1 MNSWISFSLQKL
13 RMSNS
18 STSSVPQISEELR
31 HGISVEYMLLAIF
44 GGILNTLILT
54 VLIQKINK
62 SSHTDIKLSAIVVLT
77 DLVVSLGLL
86 MRSILGLLP
95 YHLLEIDQKWC
106 LFDFIF
112 TAQFLIFS
120 GYSLGVMSLERFFLI
135 CLGIEFPFV
144 FWVLLVA
151 ISWLPQLI
159 YSIINITYPNII
171 LVGRTKTA
179 CTMAATG
186 PGFGYFILLTVFFF
200 LSFFSVIIGY
210 GGIMIVK
217 FKQCIKQI
225 QMNVPKEQVYKD
237 LRTTSIKSIVYISVY
252 LIVFS
257 GKFFILL
264 YELTTGK
271 KRTIE
276 MDAVSNCMVS
286 CSVIAN
292 PLVLLYMNNQV
303 REGFVVFVKMIRDC
317 IF

>member
-1 MNSWISFSLQKL
+1 
-13 RMSNS
+13 MSNS
-18 STSSVPQISEELR
+18 STPSIPQISDELR
-31 HGISVEYMLLAIF
+31 HGISVEYMLLGVF

-54 VLIQKINK
+54 VLIQKIKK
-62 SSHTDIKLSAIVVLT
+62 SSHTDVKLSAIVVIT
-77 DLVVSLGLL
+77 DLIVSSGLFI
-86 MRSILGLLP
+86 RSIVGLLP
-95 YHLLEIDQKWC
+95 YHLLELDQKWC

-135 CLGIEFPFV
+135 CLGIEFPFI

-151 ISWLPQLI
+151 ISWLPQII
-159 YSIINITYPNII
+159 YSFINMSYPNII

-186 PGFGYFILLTVFFF
+186 PGFGYFILFTVFFF

-210 GGIMIVK
+210 VGIMIVK

-225 QMNVPKEQVYKD
+225 NMNVPKEQVYKD
-237 LRTTSIKSIVYISVY
+237 LRTT
-252 LIVFS
+252 

-292 PLVLLYMNNQV
+292 PLVLLYMNNEI
-303 REGFVVFVKMIRDC
+303 REGFVTFIKKIKDR